1 MLYMLLDLASQI
13 APILDII
20 IVLLV
25 LVLIYLL
32 ITRVFFVTLG
42 LPKEQEIETF
52 EMMQGEKLRQTQD
65 LKLENQLLEET
76 VKQAKQKYMKRK
88 IDASTY
94 KKIVEDS
101 QEKIT
106 QNQAK
111 LRILKQ

>member
-1 MLYMLLDLASQI
+1 MLLDLASQI